1 MKKHNDVLIFTSI
14 YFPGFKGGGPIR
26 TIVNMVEALG
36 CEINFSLVTLDR
48 DLGDINPY
56 PNVKSDA
63 WQQVGK
69 AQVYYASPA
78 HAFTKILKI
87 IRNLQG
93 DALHLNSFFS
103 FRFSILPLLIARWAK
118 PQLPIVVGPRGEFS
132 EGALILKSAKKRLY
146 ITMAKLLGFY
156 KNVIWHASTVH
167 EAEDIRRVMGKD
179 AVIRTAIDIAT
190 PEANLTLTPRREGTP
205 LRVIFISRIS
215 PKKNLFGAIEILKK
229 VQCPVDFHVY
239 GPAEDQAYWAEC
251 QSAAAALPR
260 HVSFSYKGTLQAQ
273 QVAQKFA
280 EYDLFLFPTLGET
293 FGHVI
298 AEALSA
304 GLPVLLSNNTPWR
317 DLEAKELGWDLALGQ
332 TEGFVRCIEAC
343 HDKSAVEYN
352 QWREQIRVWALQNI
366 GDQEAIEQNRQ
377 LFMNLRPSYGH

>member
-1 MKKHNDVLIFTSI
+1 M
-14 YFPGFKGGGPIR
+14 
-26 TIVNMVEALG
+26 
-36 CEINFSLVTLDR
+36 
-48 DLGDINPY
+48 
-56 PNVKSDA
+56 
-63 WQQVGK
+63 
-69 AQVYYASPA
+69 
-78 HAFTKILKI
+78 
-87 IRNLQG
+87 
-93 DALHLNSFFS
+93 
-103 FRFSILPLLIARWAK
+103 
-118 PQLPIVVGPRGEFS
+118 
-132 EGALILKSAKKRLY
+132 
-146 ITMAKLLGFY
+146 
-156 KNVIWHASTVH
+156 
-167 EAEDIRRVMGKD
+167 
-179 AVIRTAIDIAT
+179 
-190 PEANLTLTPRREGTP
+190 
-205 LRVIFISRIS
+205 
-215 PKKNLFGAIEILKK
+215 
-229 VQCPVDFHVY
+229 Y
-239 GPAEDQAYWAEC
+239 GPAEDPAYWAEC

-280 EYDLFLFPTLGET
+280 EYDLFLFPTLGEN